1 MQEQLPPFWWQGES
15 MTETTP
21 EDAKVIEAIKAAREK
36 AGLSQRELSLMIS
49 KSHSLIQKMEGGKRP
64 ARVTELTAIAVATGI
79 DPVKLY
85 QTTLLPKKSKG

>member
-1 MQEQLPPFWWQGES
+1 MQEQLPPFWWRDKS
-15 MTETTP
+15 MTEVTA
-21 EDAKVIEAIKAAREK
+21 EDSKVIEAIKAAREK

-64 ARVTELTAIAVATGI
+64 ARVTELTAIAAATGT

-85 QTTLLPKKSKG
+85 RDTLLPTKSKR

>member
-1 MQEQLPPFWWQGES
+1 MIKI
-15 MTETTP
+15 TP

-64 ARVTELTAIAVATGI
+64 ARVTELTAIAVATGTN
-79 DPVKLY
+79 PVALY
-85 QTTLLPKKSKG
+85 RATLLPGKSKE